1 MACRTREGADKAQE
15 TKKKGR
21 KLPGLTVVIKG
32 AGEMATGVAQ
42 RLYMA
47 NIRHIVMTEISHP
60 ITVRRAVAFS
70 EVVYKG
76 RMTVE
81 GVEAEHVSSIEE
93 VYGTWQRGKIAVIV
107 DPEWQAVEI
116 LRPDVV
122 VDVIMAKRNLGTR
135 KDEAPLVIGV
145 GPGFTAPSDVHFVV
159 ESNRGHYLGRV
170 IPEGSAESHTGIP
183 GPTLGYTTERVLR
196 SPHEGIVRHV
206 KKLGDSVIKGETVLY
221 VGETPIYAPIDG
233 MLRGLI
239 REIEVPSNEKIG
251 DIDPRNEKDYVDTIT
266 EKARAIGGGV
276 LEAILRVYNV
286 ESI

>member
-170 IPEGSAESHTGIP
+170 IPEGSAEAHTGIP